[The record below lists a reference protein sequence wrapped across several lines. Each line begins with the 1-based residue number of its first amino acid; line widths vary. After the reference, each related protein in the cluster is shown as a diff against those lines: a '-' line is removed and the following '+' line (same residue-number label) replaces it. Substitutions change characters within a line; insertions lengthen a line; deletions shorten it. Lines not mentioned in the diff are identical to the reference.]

1 MIFFLINLINLL
13 TNLLFLLILLYVVL
27 SYVVPPYNQFR
38 LWVDRIV
45 EEGYVDTFRA
55 LHPDK
60 IEAYTWWSYQS
71 RARDRNVGWR
81 IDYFFV
87 TPDLRDRIAAAEIHA
102 DVMGSDHRPVSLTLK

>member
-45 EEGYVDTFRA
+45 EPMLRPIRRVVPLVGMLDFSPIV
-55 LHPDK
+55 LLVLVQ
-60 IEAYTWWSYQS
+60 I
-71 RARDRNVGWR
+71 VGW
-81 IDYFFV
+81 V
-87 TPDLRDRIAAAEIHA
+87 
-102 DVMGSDHRPVSLTLK
+102 LKQILF